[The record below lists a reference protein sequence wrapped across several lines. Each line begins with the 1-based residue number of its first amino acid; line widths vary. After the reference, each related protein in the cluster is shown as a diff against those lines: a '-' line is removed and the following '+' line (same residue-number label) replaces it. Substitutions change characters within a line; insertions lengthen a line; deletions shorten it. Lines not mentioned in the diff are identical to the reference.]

1 MIQNMD
7 LNSNKNINNKDNGDE
22 SGQMDKQSRKTFTI
36 KGNLGRKAIYKI
48 WIYIHYLYGYF
59 TETPLF
65 LSRIHYLFLLKLV
78 RFCVTYAMN
87 QSSVLLWAALSHSEI
102 NTNKT
107 KTLATESICTK
118 IDDYQNEPIKLLYVG
133 CLTHL
138 ESILHT
144 VLSKHENTLLIQ
156 VMFPK
161 TIQRNTQKGK
171 TGCFNSRLWNS
182 ILLIL
187 HLTNILHYQTQQTKR
202 IKIKMYIKMYI
213 SQFHFFMDKAKKQK
227 RKKSAHSLSPH
238 KIKKVFNQFKWH
250 GNWGLFPSVHLFTAY
265 LCSI

>member
-1 MIQNMD
+1 MGMKAD
-7 LNSNKNINNKDNGDE
+7 RWTNNHEKP
-22 SGQMDKQSRKTFTI
+22 STI

-65 LSRIHYLFLLKLV
+65 LSRIHYLCLLKLV
-78 RFCVTYAMN
+78 SFCVTYAMN

-161 TIQRNTQKGK
+161 TIQRNTQKRKNG
-171 TGCFNSRLWNS
+171 RLWKS

-238 KIKKVFNQFKWH
+238 KIKKR
-250 GNWGLFPSVHLFTAY
+250 
-265 LCSI
+265 I

>member
-1 MIQNMD
+1 MGVKADRWTNNHEKPSNQREFGEKSNIQNLD
-7 LNSNKNINNKDNGDE
+7 IHTL
-22 SGQMDKQSRKTFTI
+22 F
-36 KGNLGRKAIYKI
+36 I
-48 WIYIHYLYGYF
+48 WIFYR
-59 TETPLF
+59 TPLF
-65 LSRIHYLFLLKLV
+65 CPESIICFAEVGEILCNL
-78 RFCVTYAMN
+78 CN
-87 QSSVLLWAALSHSEI
+87 EQSSVLLWAALSHSEI

-161 TIQRNTQKGK
+161 TIQRNTQKRK

-187 HLTNILHYQTQQTKR
+187 HLTNILHYQ
-202 IKIKMYIKMYI
+202 
-213 SQFHFFMDKAKKQK
+213 
-227 RKKSAHSLSPH
+227 HSKPNAL
-238 KIKKVFNQFKWH
+238 K
-250 GNWGLFPSVHLFTAY
+250 
-265 LCSI
+265 